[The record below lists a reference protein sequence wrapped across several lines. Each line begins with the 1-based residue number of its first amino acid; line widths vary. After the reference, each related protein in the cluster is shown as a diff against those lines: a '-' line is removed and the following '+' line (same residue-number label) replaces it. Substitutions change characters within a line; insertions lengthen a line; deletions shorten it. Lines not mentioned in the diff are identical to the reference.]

1 MFLQHQTFP
10 VMRKAE
16 NRTDFLG
23 SQENL
28 HHTHTQ
34 KKRPKKLKA
43 ARCLHIVTSPIL
55 KRCRRWLGLKNNF
68 CCC

>member
-1 MFLQHQTFP
+1 MFLQHQTFL
-10 VMRKAE
+10 VRRKAE

-43 ARCLHIVTSPIL
+43 AGVSILLHPP
-55 KRCRRWLGLKNNF
+55 F
-68 CCC
+68 